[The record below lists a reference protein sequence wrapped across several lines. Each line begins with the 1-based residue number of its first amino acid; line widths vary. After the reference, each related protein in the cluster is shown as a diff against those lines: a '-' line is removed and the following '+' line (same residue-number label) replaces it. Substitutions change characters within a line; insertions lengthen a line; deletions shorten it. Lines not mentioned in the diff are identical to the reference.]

1 MLTVRRTDVP
11 ISVWQAMNGDV
22 ATRRNP
28 EPSGPLA
35 VHRIRIGNVERSMT
49 RAPRIPAVDDVCALG
64 GAQVPLLL
72 LCPRLTPQRN
82 LVSLQ
87 HVPVVHEFQGVF
99 FLVHDDAIGV
109 RESVNGGRGRKQTGD
124 ERCEYPKYCRS
135 REPSR
140 RGTKQPEASP

>member
-72 LCPRLTPQRN
+72 LC
-82 LVSLQ
+82 
-87 HVPVVHEFQGVF
+87 
-99 FLVHDDAIGV
+99 
-109 RESVNGGRGRKQTGD
+109 QTYAPAQS
-124 ERCEYPKYCRS
+124 CKSSARS
-135 REPSR
+135 RC
-140 RGTKQPEASP
+140 A